1 MNFFEQQE
9 RAKRNSGRLV
19 LLLVIAVICLIAV
32 TTLALGIL
40 LGVLDTSEQN
50 AASFAVN
57 VDWSLL
63 GYVAL
68 TIISLVVFGS
78 LYKNMQLSAG
88 GKAVAERLGGRLIN
102 LSPQDFQ
109 ERQILNVVEEMSIA
123 SGTPVPPVYLIED
136 DSINAFAAGLTPQN
150 AVIGITR
157 GAINLLSREELQG
170 VIAHEFS
177 HIFHGDMRL
186 NTRLVALLHGI
197 LLLGLVGKLLLHS
210 TRMRMGGRDKNNVAL
225 VLFLGGFLLIIFGYV
240 GTFFGHLIRS
250 AVSRQRE
257 FLADAAAVQFTRNPD
272 GIGGALK
279 KIGGYSRGSL
289 LSASHAEEFSHMYFG
304 DGTNKSAIWSQMAT
318 HPPLEERIRRIDPR
332 WKGEYPKQVSP
343 DTFPSHATES
353 TLSNPTS
360 PGEAQPQG
368 GANVKNMAYS
378 SGAIALAIN
387 TIGAPQEANLQSAR
401 ETLLLLPTPLKEAT
415 HSRNGAQALV
425 YGLLLNQR
433 QEQQNRQLELL
444 RPRLDAEVA
453 QALDGLHQPFAN
465 LDERL
470 RLPLLDLAIPAL
482 KQLDASERDKLKAN
496 LLLLIEADDQTSL
509 TEWMFLR
516 IIERNLQDTPPA
528 KGKYKLEE
536 LHEESA
542 TLLCALAYAGH
553 DDESVARQA
562 FAYSTAL
569 LSFDP
574 MPWPGT
580 KALALSNLD
589 TALSRLDQLWPL
601 QKPILLKAMAKCI
614 EYDGQI
620 TVAEAELIRA
630 VADTLSCP
638 IPPLLAQESPN
649 PSPVSGTDQAPHHPQ
664 TPQTP

>member
-19 LLLVIAVICLIAV
+19 LLLIIAVISLIAV

-40 LGVLDTSEQN
+40 LGVLNSSEQDMTT
-50 AASFAVN
+50 FGVT

-78 LYKNMQLSAG
+78 LYKNMQLSSG

-123 SGTPVPPVYLIED
+123 SGTPVPPIYLIED

-210 TRMRMGGRDKNNVAL
+210 TRMRMGGGRDRNNVAL
-225 VLFLGGFLLIIFGYV
+225 VLFIGGFLLIIFGYV

-343 DTFPSHATES
+343 DTFPSHETEAS
-353 TLSNPTS
+353 QSNLAS

-368 GANVKNMAYS
+368 RSDGKSTGYS
-378 SGAIALAIN
+378 SGSVDQAIN
-387 TIGAPQEANLQSAR
+387 TIGAPQEAHLQSAR
-401 ETLLLLPTPLKEAT
+401 EMMLLLPAPLKEAT
-415 HSRNGAQALV
+415 HSRNGAQALI
-425 YGLLLNQR
+425 YGLLLNQK
-433 QEQQNRQLELL
+433 QEQQNHQLELL
-444 RPRLDAEVA
+444 RPRLDAEVG
-453 QALDGLHQPFAN
+453 QT
-465 LDERL
+465 LDELYRSFSSLDEQL

-482 KQLDASERDKLKAN
+482 KQLDPSERDKLKTN
-496 LLLLIEADDQTSL
+496 LLLLIEADDQTNL

-516 IIERNLQDTPPA
+516 ILERNLHDTPPA

-536 LHEESA
+536 LQEETA

-553 DDESVARQA
+553 DDEAIAQQA
-562 FAYSTAL
+562 FTHSITL
-569 LSFDP
+569 LPFDP
-574 MPWPGT
+574 IPWPGI
-580 KALALSNLD
+580 KALALNNLD
-589 TALSRLDQLWPL
+589 TTLNQLDQLWPL

-620 TVAEAELIRA
+620 TVAEAELMRA

-638 IPPLLAQESPN
+638 IPPLLVQESLN
-649 PSPVSGTDQAPHHPQ
+649 PPPVSGMDQAPQ
-664 TPQTP
+664 TP